1 MKNRSIYKTIII
13 IIIVAFVFS
22 IRSTVFALQDD
33 LFNTQ
38 HPELLVA
45 EHSLFSLIVIIAG
58 SFVVFGI
65 MVSSVVSELKKRNKK

>member
-1 MKNRSIYKTIII
+1 MKNRNIYKTLII

-22 IRSTVFALQDD
+22 IGSTVFALQDD
-33 LFNTQ
+33 FFNTQ
-38 HPELLVA
+38 NTEFVVA

>member
-1 MKNRSIYKTIII
+1 MKNRSIYKTLII

-22 IRSTVFALQDD
+22 VGSTVFALQDD
-33 LFNTQ
+33 LVNYQNT
-38 HPELLVA
+38 ELMVA